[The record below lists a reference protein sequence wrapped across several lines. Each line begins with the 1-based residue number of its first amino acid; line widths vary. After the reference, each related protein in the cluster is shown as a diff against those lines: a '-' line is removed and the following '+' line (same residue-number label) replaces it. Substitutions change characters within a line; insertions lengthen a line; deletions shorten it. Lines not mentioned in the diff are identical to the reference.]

1 MAILRRAV
9 SRAFMPLFLILA
21 FAGAPALAQG
31 PTPAE
36 EYIRVNVQKGLDILN
51 DSSLG
56 VEARREQFRAFLE
69 SLTDFHRVAMFTL
82 GPIARTASDADKEA
96 FATAFHAYA
105 VAVYDKRLSHY
116 NGQQLKVIN
125 STEHSA
131 GDTVVHATLTDK
143 NGGDPTAIDFRVLG
157 QNGQFQ
163 LMDAS
168 VEGIWLSIEERDQ
181 FVGFLGNHNNDIQ
194 ALIQHLNALTADLRR
209 K

>member
-1 MAILRRAV
+1 MAIIRRAV
-9 SRAFMPLFLILA
+9 LRAAVALSLA
-21 FAGAPALAQG
+21 LGFAGAPALAQG

-36 EYIRVNVQKGLDILN
+36 EYIRVNIQKGLDILN

-56 VEARREQFRAFLE
+56 ADARREQFRSFLE

-82 GPIARTASDADKEA
+82 GPVARTASDADKEA
-96 FATAFHAYA
+96 FAAAFHAYA
-105 VAVYDKRLSHY
+105 VAVYDKRLSRY
-116 NGQQLKVIN
+116 NGQQLKVTG
-125 STEHSA
+125 STEHGA
-131 GDTVVHATLTDK
+131 GDVVVHATLTDK
-143 NGGDPTAIDFRVLG
+143 NGGNPTAIDFRVLDEG
-157 QNGQFQ
+157 GKLV

-209 K
+209 R